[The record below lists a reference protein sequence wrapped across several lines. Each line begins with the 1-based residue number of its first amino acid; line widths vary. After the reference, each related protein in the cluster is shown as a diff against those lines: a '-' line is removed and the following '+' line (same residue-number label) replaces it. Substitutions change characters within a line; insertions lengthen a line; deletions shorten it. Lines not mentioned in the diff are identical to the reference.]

1 MLDGKKS
8 QVSRSSANSQP
19 APAKQQQV
27 RLSDTKKAELVQ
39 RHRDGAFKKEL
50 ARAYGIHVETVR
62 AIIRKRSIGQA

>member
-8 QVSRSSANSQP
+8 QVSRRARVAGGP
-19 APAKQQQV
+19 IAQQKQV
-27 RLSDTKKAELVQ
+27 RLSDTQQAELVR

-62 AIIRKRSIGQA
+62 AIIKRRG

>member
-8 QVSRSSANSQP
+8 QVSRGSAATLPTARLQ
-19 APAKQQQV
+19 KQV
-27 RLSDTKKAELVQ
+27 RLSRQQQAELVQ

-62 AIIRKRSIGQA
+62 AIIRREDAQS